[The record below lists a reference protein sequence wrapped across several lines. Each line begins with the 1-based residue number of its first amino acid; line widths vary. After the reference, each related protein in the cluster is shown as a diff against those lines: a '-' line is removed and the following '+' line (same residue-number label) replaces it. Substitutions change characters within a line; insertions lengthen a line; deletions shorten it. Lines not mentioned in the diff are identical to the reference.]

1 MVSKIFISKTLDDAA
16 ISSNRKMAI
25 LSLAKPLSLL
35 CVADVVLTWMAL
47 FVLAM
52 VAAMPAEGST
62 VDLNLLALS
71 GGGFM
76 WALAFGI
83 YCSVATKG
91 DARYRNRVER
101 MATQRG
107 HTMMFV
113 SFMGFGPAAEYAR
126 LETKAGSLPNI
137 ARALVRHCFGFG
149 AILLAVRYFA
159 VEWYIGLDALGTAQS
174 AIVTGSA
181 IVSLVTLAGTFVAVV
196 GERDAKGAR
205 LAMCC

>member
-1 MVSKIFISKTLDDAA
+1 
-16 ISSNRKMAI
+16 MAGKLSLSLPLSI
-25 LSLAKPLSLL
+25 LSI
-35 CVADVVLTWMAL
+35 VDVILTWMAL

-52 VAAMPAEGST
+52 VAAMPAEGAT
-62 VDLNLLALS
+62 VDLNLLMLS
-71 GGGFM
+71 GGGFL
-76 WALAFGI
+76 WALVFGI
-83 YCSVATKG
+83 YCSVVTKG

-126 LETKAGSLPNI
+126 LETKAGSLSNV
-137 ARALVRHCFGFG
+137 ARALVRHCVGFSL
-149 AILLAVRYFA
+149 ILLAVRYFA
-159 VEWYIGLDALGTAQS
+159 VEWYIGSEVLRTAQS
-174 AIVTGSA
+174 AIITGST
-181 IVSLVTLAGTFVAVV
+181 IVSLLTLAGTIVAVV